1 MFCVE
6 IGKFL
11 KKLCLIYKLVGN
23 SKSNVFLYFSVLK
36 ISSDEGKFAGNLL
49 NRIAEVL
56 TSETVINSSHDF
68 DFEPAETSIMQS
80 CTAVSKSENEVTSY
94 SCMKIP
100 VN

>member
-1 MFCVE
+1 M
-6 IGKFL
+6 
-11 KKLCLIYKLVGN
+11 VGN

-36 ISSDEGKFAGNLL
+36 ISSDEEKFVGNLL
-49 NRIAEVL
+49 NRITEVL

-80 CTAVSKSENEVTSY
+80 CTVSKSENEVTNY
-94 SCMKIP
+94 SCIKIP